1 MYTKIKKA
9 YNDNRAL
16 YIGGLGESI
25 LSMPLCFCTEKKTI
39 AQFEKSAIRCHQGK
53 CGVCAREPMC
63 NYKCHHDMD
72 KFCTAKALGL

>member
-63 NYKCHHDMD
+63 NYKCHHKMD

>member
-63 NYKCHHDMD
+63 NYKCHHNMD